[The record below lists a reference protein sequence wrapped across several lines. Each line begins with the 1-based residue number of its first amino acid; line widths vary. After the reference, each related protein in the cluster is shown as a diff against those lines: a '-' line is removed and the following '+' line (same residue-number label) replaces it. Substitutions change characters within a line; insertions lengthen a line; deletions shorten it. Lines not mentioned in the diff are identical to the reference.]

1 MTACPVLVTL
11 TCMETTPTYSPILS
25 SDMTASSVLRESP
38 PELERLAPALT
49 DNERAASRRRLKHMH
64 PANRFRLMF
73 GQPLL
78 PESQQS

>member
-1 MTACPVLVTL
+1 MTARPVVVTL
-11 TCMETTPTYSPILS
+11 ACMETTPNYSPILS
-25 SDMTASSVLRESP
+25 SDRTASSVLRESP

-64 PANRFRLMF
+64 PGNRLRLMA
-73 GQPLL
+73 GLPLL

>member
-1 MTACPVLVTL
+1 
-11 TCMETTPTYSPILS
+11 METTPNYSPILS

-64 PANRFRLMF
+64 PGNRLRLMA
-73 GQPLL
+73 GLPLL